1 MGEQS
6 IDILHKI
13 SQGYEEDVKG
23 VIFGTA
29 FLEVIRFP
37 LVLPEL
43 TINEN
48 YLEGLHILGYFLFVL
63 IASISIGLSIWV
75 FVKRKTRVVKA
86 SQPFF
91 LQMIIIGILIFSSAM
106 VPLVFENTR
115 HSQKAAD
122 QSCMAGEYNVM
133 VPRLNKGH
141 KVYFLIILD
150 LSRPSSR
157 QYHGS

>member
-6 IDILHKI
+6 IDILFKI
-13 SQGYEEDVKG
+13 SEGNVEDVKG

-43 TINEN
+43 TVNEN
-48 YLEGLHILGYFLFVL
+48 YIEGLHILGYFLFAL
-63 IASISIGLSIWV
+63 IASIAIGLSIWV

-106 VPLVFENTR
+106 VPLAFENTR

-122 QSCMAGEYNVM
+122 QSCMAGE
-133 VPRLNKGH
+133 
-141 KVYFLIILD
+141 
-150 LSRPSSR
+150 
-157 QYHGS
+157 

>member
-1 MGEQS
+1 MCNLSCHNFRQLPYQMGEQS
-6 IDILHKI
+6 IAILHKI
-13 SQGYEEDVKG
+13 SQGYEDDVKG

-37 LVLPEL
+37 LVLTDL

-48 YLEGLHILGYFLFVL
+48 YLEGLHILGYFLFAL
-63 IASISIGLSIWV
+63 IASIAIGLSIWV

-91 LQMIIIGILIFSSAM
+91 LQMIIIGILIFSSTM
-106 VPLVFENTR
+106 VPLAFENTR

-122 QSCMAGEYNVM
+122 ASCMAGE
-133 VPRLNKGH
+133 
-141 KVYFLIILD
+141 
-150 LSRPSSR
+150 
-157 QYHGS
+157 